1 MTRRIGIASV
11 LATVAGIALATISSP
26 ASAAVT
32 IGNGLQGTPDNMLG
46 ITFLCSLSHRCTVS
60 QVEQQ
65 APFTPAGGVLAPSDG
80 VVVRWRI
87 KVGGDT
93 GPVALR
99 VIRRPKPLI
108 EASTGAGTGPTVT
121 PAANQ
126 TTTFEVRLP
135 IFTGNAIGID
145 CCGGDLIAAFDD
157 TSNGSDVQWGWDPAL
172 LDNALARDPSF
183 HFSGSQLLINAD
195 IEPDADGDGFGD
207 ETQDRCPTIQGPC
220 PVSPTVPTVSA
231 TGQRAAAL
239 KKCKQTAKKKNW
251 TKKKLRKCKQKA
263 KLLPV

>member
-1 MTRRIGIASV
+1 MTRRTGIASV
-11 LATVAGIALATISSP
+11 LATLAGIALGTISSP

-46 ITFLCSLSHRCTVS
+46 ITFLCSVSNRCTVS

-65 APFTPAGGVLAPSDG
+65 APFTPAGGLLAPSDG

-87 KVGGDT
+87 KVGDT

-108 EASTGAGTGPTVT
+108 EASTGAGTSPTVT
-121 PAANQ
+121 PAADQ

-145 CCGGDLIAAFDD
+145 CCGGNPIAAFDS

-172 LDNALARDPSF
+172 LDNALARDPF
-183 HFSGSQLLINAD
+183 DFGGSQLLINAD

-207 ETQDRCPTIQGPC
+207 ETQDQCPTIQGPC
-220 PVSPTVPTVSA
+220 PVSPMPSPTASV

-239 KKCKQTAKKKNW
+239 KRCKQTAKKKDW
-251 TKKKLRKCKQKA
+251 TKKRLRKCKQKA
-263 KLLPV
+263 NLLPV